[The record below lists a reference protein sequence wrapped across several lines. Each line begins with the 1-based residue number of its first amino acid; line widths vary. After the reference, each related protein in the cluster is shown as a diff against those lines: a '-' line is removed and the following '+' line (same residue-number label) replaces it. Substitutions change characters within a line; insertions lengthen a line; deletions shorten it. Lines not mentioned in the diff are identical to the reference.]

1 MSGESQSNNK
11 RIAKNTLLLYV
22 RMLFTMFVGLFTSRV
37 ILKSLGVEDY
47 GIYNVVGGIVA
58 MFAIMS
64 NSLSAAI
71 SRFLTYE
78 LGRGNAENLKKIF
91 ASAVTIQIL
100 LALVILVVAETI
112 GLWFLNTQMVI
123 PADRMNAANWVYQFS
138 FLTFATNIIS
148 IPYNASIIS
157 HEKMSAF
164 ACISIIEVLG
174 KLAVAYGV
182 FVSPIDKLVF
192 YGAAMMAIALL
203 LRLIYAWYCKK
214 HFEECTFH
222 FIFDKNLLKKMFAFA
237 GWNFIGASSS
247 VLRTHGANI
256 LINLFFGPGVN
267 AARGIATQVYMAIHG
282 FVANFQTAIK
292 PQVTKNY
299 ASENYNR
306 MMTLIF
312 QGSKFSFYIMLVFS
326 LPVMVTTPYLMHLW
340 LGIVPE
346 YCVIFVR
353 MALIYALCE
362 TMSGLL
368 VTAMLATGNIRN
380 YQLVVGGIQLTNIPI
395 SYICLKNGTP
405 PETIYIVAIS
415 LSICSEM
422 ARLFMLRK
430 MIHLKVFDFLKQVY
444 FKVILV
450 ASTAAVIP
458 VLIHHNIDYDLKKF
472 ALVCFISLLCTCVS
486 IYCVGLNSDERSLL
500 KLQMQKIVGK
510 IKND

>member
-1 MSGESQSNNK
+1 MSSESQSNNK

-123 PADRMNAANWVYQFS
+123 PADRMSAANWVYQFS
-138 FLTFATNIIS
+138 FITFATSIIS

-157 HEKMSAF
+157 HERMSAF
-164 ACISIIEVLG
+164 AYISIVEVLG

-192 YGAAMMAIALL
+192 YGAAMMSIALL
-203 LRLIYAWYCKK
+203 LRFIYGWYCKK

-222 FIFDKNLLKKMFAFA
+222 FIFDKELLKKMFAFA

-247 VLRTHGANI
+247 VLRTHGGNI
-256 LINLFFGPGVN
+256 LINLFFGPSVN

-282 FVANFQTAIK
+282 FVSNFQTAIK

-299 ASENYNR
+299 ASENYDR

-312 QGSKFSFYIMLVFS
+312 QGSKFSFYIMLFLS
-326 LPVMVTTPYLMHLW
+326 LPVMITAPYLMHLW
-340 LGIVPE
+340 LGVVPE
-346 YCVIFVR
+346 HCVIFVR
-353 MALIYALCE
+353 LALIYALSE

-380 YQLVVGGIQLTNIPI
+380 YQLVVGGIQLMNIPVA
-395 SYICLKNGTP
+395 YVCLKKGAP
-405 PETIYIVAIS
+405 PETIYLVAIS
-415 LSICSEM
+415 LSICCEI
-422 ARLFMLRK
+422 ARLFMLRN
-430 MIHLKVFDFLKQVY
+430 MIHLKVFEFLKQVY
-444 FKVILV
+444 FKVLFV
-450 ASTAAVIP
+450 AAIAAVIP
-458 VLIHHNIDYDLKKF
+458 VLIHLSIEYDLKKF
-472 ALVCFISLLCTCVS
+472 VSISFISLLCTSCS
-486 IYCVGLNSDERSLL
+486 IYWVGMNSSERNML
-500 KLQMQKIVGK
+500 KSQIKKVVTKVGK
-510 IKND
+510 